1 MVLPLAR
8 LAEAPFLLAEA
19 DAELELAPE
28 AAALVSLFLL
38 ATAVCWEALA
48 ALLVEACAP
57 CLSAEAEV
65 LLEAEPL
72 VCDPAVVCAAA
83 PPNIISAAKV
93 TIENFFIFPSK
104 LFFCWIRP
112 NRKAGSSSRFPLI
125 ES

>member
-19 DAELELAPE
+19 EAELELAPE

-38 ATAVCWEALA
+38 VTAVSCEAPA

-57 CLSAEAEV
+57 CLSVEADV

-83 PPNIISAAKV
+83 LPNITSAANP
-93 TIENFFIFPSK
+93 IIQSFFIAPSN
-104 LFFCWIRP
+104 F
-112 NRKAGSSSRFPLI
+112 
-125 ES
+125 